1 DKLGK
6 LAKAGQQV
14 IDENKGAVCAAT
26 GKAIGPCVE
35 QFIPKPDGGEGNSG
49 FANLAGKG
57 NLGLVIE
64 GVPVNV
70 AAGYGVK
77 VSRTAKNYTVT
88 ISGEATALIKAAM
101 EKKGGA
107 WGEKGPEE
115 KGGGIGISGTLPAKA
130 RAIMGLNGSAP
141 GPIPAIPFGK
151 GEKAAEGGGGEGAK
165 AAPPAK
171 EGHGGAPPAKE
182 GAAPEPEKP
191 VTASAG
197 ASAGKKGTVTLT
209 YTFDATADKTTCDG
223 LGGLT
228 SFLAGQGLAAS
239 LPAPFSGLASGVSA
253 NAFADKLTSA
263 KFALSDVAGANLDL
277 KAGEAATVQLAAAA
291 ESGVAIEFK
300 KEARKSAEKA
310 KEGAAGKEG
319 AAAGEGEGGKKPEMD
334 DVIAATLFQTISGKA
349 GIAVAAASMP
359 IFNAS
364 IGASGGATLGMS
376 YNLHSDAL
384 SASLETTI
392 GASFSLASF
401 AGVAHLLPGKAG
413 AAARKRLDEVTREG
427 QQGTVAVEAK
437 TTIAAGDL
445 QKLVGE
451 LDSYFAKPESVT
463 AAGVWGKVAKYLEAN
478 MTTTGELAVK
488 LSVDEKMLGLSADY
502 NDGKGT
508 GGGAELELSRGKETE
523 LYKGDL

>member
-1 DKLGK
+1 
-6 LAKAGQQV
+6 
-14 IDENKGAVCAAT
+14 
-26 GKAIGPCVE
+26 
-35 QFIPKPDGGEGNSG
+35 
-49 FANLAGKG
+49 
-57 NLGLVIE
+57 
-64 GVPVNV
+64 
-70 AAGYGVK
+70 
-77 VSRTAKNYTVT
+77 
-88 ISGEATALIKAAM
+88 
-101 EKKGGA
+101 
-107 WGEKGPEE
+107 
-115 KGGGIGISGTLPAKA
+115 
-130 RAIMGLNGSAP
+130 
-141 GPIPAIPFGK
+141 
-151 GEKAAEGGGGEGAK
+151 
-165 AAPPAK
+165 
-171 EGHGGAPPAKE
+171 
-182 GAAPEPEKP
+182 
-191 VTASAG
+191 
-197 ASAGKKGTVTLT
+197 
-209 YTFDATADKTTCDG
+209 
-223 LGGLT
+223 
-228 SFLAGQGLAAS
+228 
-239 LPAPFSGLASGVSA
+239 
-253 NAFADKLTSA
+253 
-263 KFALSDVAGANLDL
+263 
-277 KAGEAATVQLAAAA
+277 
-291 ESGVAIEFK
+291 
-300 KEARKSAEKA
+300 
-310 KEGAAGKEG
+310 
-319 AAAGEGEGGKKPEMD
+319 MD